1 MMKTGRNAGML
12 TRILCA
18 LSLLMLGLAHQ
29 APQAAA
35 ADADYNSAAY
45 VLPDGT
51 QASLC
56 VTATDSGGK
65 RAPLKPNCE
74 VCRLTA
80 FVILPVP
87 DNGSWLH
94 LEFATLHN
102 PPVVADTPIG
112 VHAVE
117 RPKSRAPP
125 VLA

>member
-1 MMKTGRNAGML
+1 MEKTGQNLSML
-12 TRILCA
+12 TRVVCA

-51 QASLC
+51 YASLC
-56 VTATDSGGK
+56 VTVNDGSDKTV
-65 RAPLKPNCE
+65 PLKPSCE
-74 VCRLTA
+74 VCRLWA

-87 DNGSWLH
+87 DYGSWLH

-102 PPVVADTPIG
+102 SPAVADTPIG
-112 VHAVE
+112 GHAVE

-125 VLA
+125 VQA

>member
-1 MMKTGRNAGML
+1 MKTGRNAGML

-45 VLPDGT
+45 LLPDGT
-51 QASLC
+51 YASLC
-56 VTATDSGGK
+56 VTATDSSGK
-65 RAPLKPNCE
+65 TVPLKPNCE
-74 VCRLTA
+74 ICRLSA

-87 DNGSWLH
+87 DSGSWLH

-102 PPVVADTPIG
+102 SPVVAKTPIEA
-112 VHAVE
+112 HAVE
-117 RPKSRAPP
+117 RPKSRGPP

>member
-35 ADADYNSAAY
+35 ADADYNNAAY

-51 QASLC
+51 YASLC
-56 VTATDSGGK
+56 MNVTDSGD
-65 RAPLKPNCE
+65 RTVPQKPGCE
-74 VCRLTA
+74 VCRLSA
-80 FVILPVP
+80 SVILPVP
-87 DNGSWLH
+87 DAGSWLN
-94 LEFATLHN
+94 LEFATLHK
-102 PPVVADTPIG
+102 PPVDTNTPIG
-112 VHAVE
+112 VQAVE